1 MKASQRPG
9 VVFQPQVQRRLQRGI
24 QTMVSAIAPTL
35 GPLSGGVAIDHIN
48 KSIKLPEFLDDGGV
62 IARRIIQLPNRDED
76 MGAMLVRSMVLRQY
90 ERVGDGTATAAVL
103 LEAIF
108 NAGVRYLA
116 AGGNAMPMR
125 RYLENALPLILS
137 EMDRIVFQLEGQA
150 ALTDMARSLCHDDDM
165 AALLGEAFDL
175 VGAYGRLEI
184 REDYGRGLRRDYVE
198 GCYFHTGV
206 FSRSLLPG
214 SSAAEIENKL
224 TLENPAI
231 FLCDFEIDDHKALF
245 PVMQT
250 AHAAGI
256 KSLVIVARNLSDKA
270 VSLLVAN
277 NKMDKF
283 KAIAVKLPGLNP
295 TDRMDALDDLSKL
308 TGATSFIQ
316 VAGQSLENVTTADFG
331 HARRLWADM
340 KAFGIVGGAGDPV
353 KLRQH
358 LHALKTVYHTTTDA
372 DLHKRA
378 QIRIANLLGSSVTLW
393 IGGFTKTEIAAR
405 KSLAERAALTMR
417 AALEEGVLP
426 GGGIAFLNCRH
437 ALEKRLLCAT
447 DPDERAAYRILI
459 EALAA
464 PLQAILRNAG
474 YDPGD
479 VMGQLLHES
488 LDTGFDLI
496 SGRLVNLCE
505 SGILDS
511 ALVLKTSIR
520 NAVSTASLAL
530 TIDSLVH
537 LAKPEMVGKPE

>member
-1 MKASQRPG
+1 
-9 VVFQPQVQRRLQRGI
+9 
-24 QTMVSAIAPTL
+24 MVSAVAPTL
-35 GPLSGGVAIDHIN
+35 GPLSSGVAIDHIN
-48 KSIKLPEFLDDGGV
+48 PSVKLPEFLDDGGV

-76 MGAMLVRSMVLRQY
+76 MGAMLVRSMLLRQS
-90 ERVGDGTATAAVL
+90 ERVGDGIATAAVL

-108 NAGVRYLA
+108 NGGVRYLA
-116 AGGNAMPMR
+116 SGGSAMPMR
-125 RYLENALPLILS
+125 RHLENALPLILS
-137 EMDRIVFQLEGQA
+137 ELDRMVCQLEGQT
-150 ALTDMARSLCHDDDM
+150 ALPDMARSLCHEDDM

-175 VGAYGRLEI
+175 IGAYGRLEI

-198 GCYFHTGV
+198 GCYYHTGV
-206 FSRSLLPG
+206 FARALLPG
-214 SSAAEIENKL
+214 TNAELDSKI

-256 KSLVIVARNLSDKA
+256 RSLVIVARSLSDKA

-283 KAIAVKLPGLNP
+283 KAIAVRLPGLNP

-308 TGATSFIQ
+308 TGAKPFIQ
-316 VAGQSLENVTTADFG
+316 VAGQSLENVSAADFG

-340 KAFGIVGGAGDPV
+340 KAFGLVGGAGDPV

-358 LHALKTVYHTTTDA
+358 LHALKTVYHATTDA
-372 DLHKRA
+372 DLSKRA
-378 QIRIANLLGSSVTLW
+378 QARIANLLGSSVTLW

-405 KSLAERAALTMR
+405 KSLAERAALTLR

-426 GGGIAFLNCRH
+426 GGGIALLNCRH

-464 PLQAILRNAG
+464 PMQTIVRNAG

-479 VMGQLLHES
+479 VIGQLLHES
-488 LDTGFDLI
+488 PDTGFDVI
-496 SGRLVNLCE
+496 SGRLVNLCD

-520 NAVSTASLAL
+520 NAVSTAALAL

-537 LAKPEMVGKPE
+537 LAKPEMIGKPE